1 MPGPESTAH
10 VASLTQEVHSATTCV
25 RHDAGMVPEVPSS
38 AAAEDAPPEARVAI
52 LSDTHFPQRGRSL
65 SPAVLEHLDGA
76 TAIIHAGDLCDARA
90 LDELLAV
97 GPPVHAVLGN
107 NDDALEGRLPE
118 ELSVTVAGVRIG
130 VVHDAGARAG
140 RLNRMRRRFPRH
152 DVVVFGHSHIPLHEA
167 SDDDGFQIVNPGS
180 PTDHRGRWPVHTVG
194 QLEIRGGAATFSLVD
209 LPD

>member
-1 MPGPESTAH
+1 M
-10 VASLTQEVHSATTCV
+10 
-25 RHDAGMVPEVPSS
+25 PEVPSP
-38 AAAEDAPPEARVAI
+38 AADDDSPPDARIAI

-65 SPAVLEHLDGA
+65 SDAVLEHLRGA
-76 TAIIHAGDLCDARA
+76 TAVIHAGDHCDERA
-90 LDELLAV
+90 LDELLGV

-107 NDDALEGRLPE
+107 NDDALGDRLPE
-118 ELSVTVAGVRIG
+118 ELSVTIAGVRIG
-130 VVHDAGARAG
+130 VVHDAGPRAG

-152 DVVVFGHSHIPLHEA
+152 DVVVFGHSHIPLHES

-194 QLEIRGGAATFSLVD
+194 QLEVRGGVAAFSLVD